1 MSDPRIER
9 LSRVLV
15 DYSTQIGHGD
25 RVLIESEPTAEPLV
39 RALFKQIFK
48 NGGHPH
54 LLVSLSG
61 MVTMTGMDDVFLSFA
76 DEGQISFEPTFYKL
90 AYENFESRIRIHSAC
105 NTKSLTNL
113 DQTKKSWRK
122 KATETVLQA
131 QFERGGTDEFRWVTT
146 LFPTN
151 AYAQDAEMSLAEF
164 EDYVYQ
170 ACHVADPDED
180 PIAIWKR
187 IEVDRGIMIEAMKGH
202 NQVEIKGPN
211 CDLTLSIKDRTFVN
225 ACGKHNMPDGEV
237 YTGPV
242 EESVDGW
249 VRATYPVILGGDEI
263 EGIELKFKEGRVVE
277 ASASKNQAFLEQ
289 MLETDPGSRYLGE
302 FAIGTNYD
310 IQRHTRNIL
319 FDEKIGGT
327 FHVALGAGYPET
339 GSKNKSAIHMDLLCG
354 MREGGEIAIDG
365 EVIYREGTFLL

>member
-1 MSDPRIER
+1 MSDPRTDR
-9 LSRVLV
+9 MSRVLV

-25 RVLIESEPTAEPLV
+25 RVLIEAEPVAEPLV
-39 RALFKQIFK
+39 RLLFEHILK
-48 NGGHPH
+48 NGGHPQ
-54 LLVSLSG
+54 LLISLSG
-61 MVTMTGMDDVFLSFA
+61 LETMTGMDDVFLAFA
-76 DEGQISFEPTFYKL
+76 EEEQLNFVPSFYKL
-90 AYENFESRIRIHSAC
+90 AYDNFESRIRIHSTC

-113 DQTKKSWRK
+113 DQTKKARRK
-122 KATETVLQA
+122 KATEPVLEA
-131 QFERGGTDEFRWVTT
+131 QFKRGATKEFRWVTT

-164 EDYVYQ
+164 EDFVYQ

-187 IEVDRGIMIEAMKGH
+187 IEAQQGRVIEALKDH
-202 NQVEIKGPN
+202 DRVELRGST

-225 ACGKHNMPDGEV
+225 ASGQHNMPDGEV

-249 VRATYPVILGGDEI
+249 LRATYPVVYGGNEI
-263 EGIELKFKEGRVVE
+263 QDIELKFKDGRVVE
-277 ASASKNQAFLEQ
+277 ASAAKNQAFLEQ
-289 MLETDPGSRYLGE
+289 MLGTDPGARYLGE

-310 IQRHTRNIL
+310 IQRHIRNIL

-327 FHVALGAGYPET
+327 FHIALGAGYPET
-339 GSKNKSAIHMDLLCG
+339 GSVNKSAIHMDLICG
-354 MREGGEIAIDG
+354 MREGGEIAVDG
-365 EVIYREGTFLL
+365 DVIYRDGSFLI

>member
-25 RVLIESEPTAEPLV
+25 RVLIESEPAAEPLV
-39 RALFKQIFK
+39 RALFKHILK

-76 DEGQISFEPTFYKL
+76 DDEQISFEPTFYKL
-90 AYENFESRIRIHSAC
+90 AYDNFESRIRIQSSC

-113 DQTKKSWRK
+113 AQIKKSRRK
-122 KATETVLQA
+122 KATEPVLQA
-131 QFERGGTDEFRWVTT
+131 QFERGGTGEFRWVTT
-146 LFPTN
+146 LFPTS
-151 AYAQDAEMSLAEF
+151 AYAQDAEMSLTEF

-170 ACHVADPDED
+170 ACHVADLDED

-187 IEVDRGIMIEAMKGH
+187 VEVEQRRVIEVLKDRDR
-202 NQVEIKGPN
+202 VEIRGPN
-211 CDLTLSIKDRTFVN
+211 CDLSLSIIGRTFVN
-225 ACGKHNMPDGEV
+225 ACGRHNMPDGEV

-242 EESVDGW
+242 EESVAGW
-249 VRATYPVILGGDEI
+249 VRATYPVVSGGNEI
-263 EGIELKFKEGRVVE
+263 QNIELKFKEGRVVE

-289 MLETDPGSRYLGE
+289 MLETDPGARYLGE

-327 FHVALGAGYPET
+327 FHIALGAGYPET

-354 MREGGEIAIDG
+354 MREGGEIAVDG
-365 EVIYREGTFLL
+365 DVIYRDGSFLL

>member
-1 MSDPRIER
+1 MSNPRIER

-25 RVLIESEPTAEPLV
+25 RVLIESEPPAEPLV
-39 RALFKQIFK
+39 RALFEHILK

-90 AYENFESRIRIHSAC
+90 AYENFESRIRIHSAS

-113 DQTKKSWRK
+113 DQTKKSRRK
-122 KATETVLQA
+122 KATEPVLEA
-131 QFERGGTDEFRWVTT
+131 QFERGATKEFRWVTT
-146 LFPTN
+146 LFPTS
-151 AYAQDAEMSLAEF
+151 AYAQDAEMSLIEF
-164 EDYVYQ
+164 EDYVFQ
-170 ACHVADPDED
+170 ACHVADLDEN

-187 IEVDRGIMIEAMKGH
+187 VEVEQGRVIEALKDH
-202 NQVEIKGPN
+202 DRVEIKGPN
-211 CDLTLSIKDRTFVN
+211 CDLTLSIKGRTFVN

-242 EESVDGW
+242 EESVEGW
-249 VRATYPVILGGDEI
+249 VRATYPVVSGGNEI
-263 EGIELKFKEGRVVE
+263 EGIELKFKEGRAVE

-289 MLETDPGSRYLGE
+289 MLETDPGARYLGE

-327 FHVALGAGYPET
+327 FHIALGAGYPET
-339 GSKNKSAIHMDLLCG
+339 GSANKSAIHMDLLCS
-354 MREGGEIAIDG
+354 MREGGEIAVDG
-365 EVIYREGTFLL
+365 DVIYREGAFLL

>member
-39 RALFKQIFK
+39 RALFEHILK

-76 DEGQISFEPTFYKL
+76 DEEQISFTPTFYKY
-90 AYENFESRIRIHSAC
+90 AYENFESRLRIHSTC

-113 DQTKKSWRK
+113 DQIKKSWRK
-122 KATETVLQA
+122 KATEPVLEA
-131 QFERGGTDEFRWVTT
+131 QFERGGTKEFRWVTT
-146 LFPTN
+146 LFPTS

-170 ACHVADPDED
+170 ACHVADLDED

-187 IEVDRGIMIEAMKGH
+187 VEVEQGGVIEALKDH
-202 NQVEIKGPN
+202 DRIEIKGPN
-211 CDLTLSIKDRTFVN
+211 CDLTLSIKGRTFVN

-249 VRATYPVILGGDEI
+249 VRATYPVVSGGNEI
-263 EGIELKFKEGRVVE
+263 EDIELKFKEGRVVE

-289 MLETDPGSRYLGE
+289 MLETDPGARYLGE

-327 FHVALGAGYPET
+327 FHIALGAGYPET

-354 MREGGEIAIDG
+354 MRDGGEIAVDG
-365 EVIYREGTFLL
+365 DVIYRDGTFLL

>member
-25 RVLIESEPTAEPLV
+25 RVLIESEPAAEALV
-39 RALFKQIFK
+39 RALFKHILK

-76 DEGQISFEPTFYKL
+76 DDEQISFEPTFYKL
-90 AYENFESRIRIHSAC
+90 AYDNFESRIRIHSTC

-113 DQTKKSWRK
+113 AQIKKSLRK
-122 KATETVLQA
+122 KATEPVLQA
-131 QFERGGTDEFRWVTT
+131 QFDRGGTGEFRWVTT
-146 LFPTN
+146 LYPTS
-151 AYAQDAEMSLAEF
+151 AYAQDAEMSLTEF

-170 ACHVADPDED
+170 ACHVADLDED
-180 PIAIWKR
+180 PIAIWTR
-187 IEVDRGIMIEAMKGH
+187 VEVEQRRVIEVLKDRDR
-202 NQVEIKGPN
+202 VEIRGPN
-211 CDLTLSIKDRTFVN
+211 CDLSLSIIGRTFVN
-225 ACGKHNMPDGEV
+225 ACGRHNMPDGEV

-242 EESVDGW
+242 EDSVEGW
-249 VRATYPVILGGDEI
+249 VRATYPVVTGGNEI
-263 EGIELKFKEGRVVE
+263 QDIELKFKEGRVVE
-277 ASASKNQAFLEQ
+277 ASATKNQAFLEQ
-289 MLETDPGSRYLGE
+289 MLETDPGARYLGE

-327 FHVALGAGYPET
+327 FHIALGAGYPET

-354 MREGGEIAIDG
+354 MSEGGEISVDG
-365 EVIYREGTFLL
+365 DVIYRDGAFLL

>member
-15 DYSTQIGHGD
+15 DYSTQIGHDD
-25 RVLIESEPTAEPLV
+25 RILIEAEPVAEPLV
-39 RALFKQIFK
+39 RALFEHVLK

-90 AYENFESRIRIHSAC
+90 AYENFESRIRIHSTC

-113 DQTKKSWRK
+113 DQIKKSRRR
-122 KATETVLQA
+122 KATESVLQA
-131 QFERGGTDEFRWVTT
+131 QFERGGTGEFRWVTT
-146 LFPTN
+146 LYPTS
-151 AYAQDAEMSLAEF
+151 AYAQDAEMSLTEF

-170 ACHVADPDED
+170 ACHVADLDED

-187 IEVDRGIMIEAMKGH
+187 VEVEQGKVIEALKEH
-202 NQVEIKGPN
+202 DRVEIKGPN
-211 CDLTLSIKDRTFVN
+211 CDLTLSIKGRTFVN

-249 VRATYPVILGGDEI
+249 VRATYPVVSGGNEI
-263 EGIELKFKEGRVVE
+263 QDIELKFKEGRVVE

-289 MLETDPGSRYLGE
+289 MLETDPGARYLGE

-327 FHVALGAGYPET
+327 FHIALGAGYPET

-354 MREGGEIAIDG
+354 MREGGEIAVDG
-365 EVIYREGTFLL
+365 DVIYRDGSFQL

>member
-1 MSDPRIER
+1 MGDPRIES

-25 RVLIESEPTAEPLV
+25 RVLIESEPAAEPLV
-39 RALFKQIFK
+39 RVLFKHILK

-61 MVTMTGMDDVFLSFA
+61 MTTMTGMDDVFLSFA
-76 DEGQISFEPTFYKL
+76 DEEQISFEPTFYRL

-113 DQTKKSWRK
+113 DQIRKSLRK
-122 KATETVLQA
+122 KATEPVLEA
-131 QFERGGTDEFRWVTT
+131 QFKRGGTKEFRWVTT
-146 LFPTN
+146 LFPTS

-170 ACHVADPDED
+170 ACHVADQDED
-180 PIAIWKR
+180 PIDIWKR
-187 IEVDRGIMIEAMKGH
+187 VEVEQGKVIDALKDHDR
-202 NQVEIKGPN
+202 VEINGPN
-211 CDLTLSIKDRTFVN
+211 CDLTLSIKGRTFVN

-242 EESVDGW
+242 EESVHGW
-249 VRATYPVILGGDEI
+249 VRATYPVVSGGNEI

-289 MLETDPGSRYLGE
+289 MLETDPGARYLGE
-302 FAIGTNYD
+302 FAIGTNFD

-327 FHVALGAGYPET
+327 FHIALGAGYPET
-339 GSKNKSAIHMDLLCG
+339 GSVNKSAIHMDLLCG
-354 MREGGEIAIDG
+354 MREGGEIAVDG
-365 EVIYREGTFLL
+365 DVIYRAGAFLL